1 MKASTEYEVVSSTG
15 QPLFT
20 SPEIDLARRWARERA
35 PILPGLRVEA
45 VERIETRRRIWTDR
59 AHLRVVA

>member
-1 MKASTEYEVVSSTG
+1 MKAWTDYEVLSPTG

-20 SPEIDLARRWARERA
+20 SPEIDLARKWARERA
-35 PILPGLRVEA
+35 AIIPGLRVEA
-45 VERIETRRRIWTDR
+45 VERVETRRRIWTDR